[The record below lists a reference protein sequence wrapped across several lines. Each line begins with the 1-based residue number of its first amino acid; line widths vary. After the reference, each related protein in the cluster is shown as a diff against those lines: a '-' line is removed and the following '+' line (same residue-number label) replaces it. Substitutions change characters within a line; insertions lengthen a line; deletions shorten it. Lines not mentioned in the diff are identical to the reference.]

1 MNFNEGDME
10 TWSAFFVFDRE
21 VDSFT
26 SYDGEVVDTDTK
38 AAFKVKPKGWNAKSK
53 GKYWKVN
60 YTLASRSTDLAALQ
74 F

>member
-53 GKYWKVN
+53 GKY
-60 YTLASRSTDLAALQ
+60 
-74 F
+74 